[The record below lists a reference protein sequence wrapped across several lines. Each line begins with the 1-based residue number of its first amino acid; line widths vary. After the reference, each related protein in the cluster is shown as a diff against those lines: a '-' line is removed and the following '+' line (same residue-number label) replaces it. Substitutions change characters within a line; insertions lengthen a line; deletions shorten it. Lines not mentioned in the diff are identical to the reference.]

1 MLSGELH
8 FARCCQIINCEQS
21 TAKINADPKLVTMN
35 SQNKQKQKREWIKV
49 SSKIKVDK
57 SGRLW
62 KKKQPFGDAFIS
74 SKKNKSKAPVV
85 DCHMKKQKRKTK
97 NNIVR

>member
-1 MLSGELH
+1 
-8 FARCCQIINCEQS
+8 
-21 TAKINADPKLVTMN
+21 MN
-35 SQNKQKQKREWIKV
+35 SQNKQKQKLEWIKV
-49 SSKIKVDK
+49 SPEIKVVN

-85 DCHMKKQKRKTK
+85 NCHMKKKQKNKTNK
-97 NNIVR
+97 KKQYR